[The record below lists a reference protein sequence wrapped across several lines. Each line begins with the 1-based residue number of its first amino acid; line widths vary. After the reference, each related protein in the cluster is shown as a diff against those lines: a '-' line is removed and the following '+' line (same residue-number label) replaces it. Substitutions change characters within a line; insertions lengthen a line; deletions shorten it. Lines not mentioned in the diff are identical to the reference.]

1 MATLL
6 EKLDECYDGEL
17 SLDNMF
23 AAVVVAN
30 ALEPEED
37 VVRGLVTVN
46 IGTDELQ
53 EAYFSDINQKTKE
66 FENLPEFKINAELPV
81 GTAVRQFMAPWP
93 TTHTV
98 LFGTNT
104 EQWLRPVFEQLDERF
119 DIFLGRDIEIV
130 DVGRL
135 VSVKYASGIRSGDAL
150 WKMLPTNRYQGR
162 SGSLANLAG
171 MANVFRGQFRDSIYA
186 VVRAKMIAEA
196 VRRFLYKELES
207 EKE

>member
-30 ALEPEED
+30 ALEPNAD

-53 EAYFSDINQKTKE
+53 ESYFSDINQKTKE
-66 FENLPEFKINAELPV
+66 YENLPEFKINAELPV
-81 GTAVRQFMAPWP
+81 GTAVRQFITEWP
-93 TTHTV
+93 TEHVV

-119 DIFLGRDIEIV
+119 EIFLGRDVEII

-135 VSVKYASGIRSGDAL
+135 ASVKYPSGIRFGDAL

-162 SGSLANLAG
+162 AGSLANLAG
-171 MANVFRGQFRDSIYA
+171 MVGVFRGQFRDSIYA
-186 VVRAKMIAEA
+186 ASRAKMIAET
-196 VRRFLYKELES
+196 VKRFFNKELES

>member
-6 EKLDECYDGEL
+6 EKLDECFAGEL

-23 AAVVVAN
+23 AVVVVAN

-53 EAYFSDINQKTKE
+53 ESYFSDINQKTKE
-66 FENLPEFKINAELPV
+66 FENLPEFKINTELPV
-81 GTAVRQFMAPWP
+81 GTAVRQFMTPWS
-93 TTHTV
+93 TEHTV

-119 DIFLGRDIEIV
+119 DIFLGRDIEVV

-135 VSVKYASGIRSGDAL
+135 ASVKYASGIRSGDAL

-162 SGSLANLAG
+162 SGSLTNLAG
-171 MANVFRGQFRDSIYA
+171 MVNVFRGQFRDSIYA

-196 VRRFLYKELES
+196 VRRFLRKELES